1 MTVPEEDLRHRP
13 DRCCVHRISADRP
26 SDVDKDADLGA
37 CLLAGRRVV
46 ASWLVDP
53 SSEHPKVLV
62 VLSPAARMEPIAL
75 APMSP
80 TPVPP
85 PSTPVP
91 VPWMF
96 LSAFITAVLVM
107 GWFALRSM

>member
-37 CLLAGRRVV
+37 CLLSGRRVV

-75 APMSP
+75 APVPASAP
-80 TPVPP
+80 T
-85 PSTPVP
+85 VP
-91 VPWMF
+91 VVRRYAQEVAFSIF
-96 LSAFITAVLVM
+96 LLL
-107 GWFALRSM
+107 ALALLWRMS